1 MSEATTGPGRPPTVR
16 KGTWHKALRHRGV
29 QLGALMI
36 LTITL
41 IAIFAPV
48 VAPTSP
54 NAMDVVNRL
63 QPPNWGKL
71 FGTDDLGRDIFSRV
85 VHGSR
90 ISLMVGFLVSTACLM
105 FGGLIGLLAGFYP
118 RADNLLM
125 RIMDGFM
132 SFPNIVLAILLMA
145 TLGTSLNNI
154 IIALSITYIPR
165 MARVVRASVLLV
177 RELTYVEAAR
187 ALGAVDG
194 RLMALYVL
202 PNTLSPIIVQW
213 TFTFAYAI
221 LGEASLSFLGV
232 GVPPDV
238 PTWGTILS
246 EGRVFIQRAPW
257 LTVLPGL
264 AIVWSVLGLNLL
276 GDGVRDVF
284 DPHFKKAS
292 SNQR

>member
-1 MSEATTGPGRPPTVR
+1 MTASPSKRGFTR
-16 KGTWHKALRHRGV
+16 KLLSHRGV
-29 QLGALMI
+29 MVGAVMAVVIALM
-36 LTITL
+36 
-41 IAIFAPV
+41 AIFAGLI
-48 VAPTSP
+48 APASP

-63 QPPNWGKL
+63 KPPSWAQP

-85 VHGSR
+85 VYGAR
-90 ISLMVGFLVSTACLM
+90 ISLMVGFLVSGACLVA
-105 FGGLIGLLAGFYP
+105 GGLVGLLAGFYR
-118 RADNLLM
+118 RADNVLM

-145 TLGTSLNNI
+145 TLGTSLSNI
-154 IIALSITYIPR
+154 IIALSITYMPR
-165 MARVVRASVLLV
+165 MARVVRSSVLLA
-177 RELTYVEAAR
+177 RELTFVEAAR
-187 ALGAVDG
+187 ALGAADQ
-194 RLMALYVL
+194 RLMFLYVL
-202 PNTLSPIIVQW
+202 PNCLSPIIVQW

-264 AIVWSVLGLNLL
+264 AILWSVLGLNLL
-276 GDGVRDVF
+276 GDGIRDLLIGRAHV
-284 DPHFKKAS
+284 
-292 SNQR
+292 

>member
-1 MSEATTGPGRPPTVR
+1 MSSVESSTQLHPVSSRRGFRR
-16 KGTWHKALRHRGV
+16 KLLSHRGV
-29 QLGALMI
+29 MVGLVMVVVIVLVAL
-36 LTITL
+36 
-41 IAIFAPV
+41 FANI
-48 VAPTSP
+48 VAPKSP

-63 QPPNWGKL
+63 LPPSWERL

-85 VHGSR
+85 VHGAR
-90 ISLMVGFLVSTACLM
+90 TSLLVGFLVSGACLVL
-105 FGGLIGLLAGFYP
+105 GGLVGLMAGFYR
-118 RADNLLM
+118 RADNVLM

-145 TLGTSLNNI
+145 TLGTSLANI
-154 IIALSITYIPR
+154 IIALSITYMPR
-165 MARVVRASVLLV
+165 MARVVRSSVLLA

-187 ALGAVDG
+187 ALGAADQ
-194 RLMALYVL
+194 RLMFLYVL
-202 PNTLSPIIVQW
+202 PNCLSPIIVQW

-264 AIVWSVLGLNLL
+264 AILWSVLGLNLL
-276 GDGVRDVF
+276 GDGIRDLF
-284 DPHFKKAS
+284 DPHYKKAGGA
-292 SNQR
+292 